1 MCATNIIGRAPFN
14 NKPINTFGW
23 DNDWP
28 NSKIRKLP
36 PHDDFKST
44 AAMMRNHEGGLFN
57 NNPPK
62 NSDCQVIDVQN
73 GRSKMEVFLDASNY
87 KPGELSVSI
96 ADGEITIEGN
106 HEERAEDGTKMVS
119 RQFVRKYTLP
129 AEAKPE
135 DVVSNL
141 SSDGVLVIT
150 AKKSLPAIDV
160 QLQQTR
166 RL

>member
-1 MCATNIIGRAPFN
+1 MCSTNIIGRAAFN
-14 NKPINTFGW
+14 NKTINTFGW

-36 PHDDFKST
+36 PDDDFKST
-44 AAMMRNHEGGLFN
+44 VAMMRNHEGGLFN
-57 NNPPK
+57 NNRPK

-119 RQFVRKYTLP
+119 RQFVRKYHCQP
-129 AEAKPE
+129 KRSPKM
-135 DVVSNL
+135 SC
-141 SSDGVLVIT
+141 
-150 AKKSLPAIDV
+150 
-160 QLQQTR
+160 R
-166 RL
+166 